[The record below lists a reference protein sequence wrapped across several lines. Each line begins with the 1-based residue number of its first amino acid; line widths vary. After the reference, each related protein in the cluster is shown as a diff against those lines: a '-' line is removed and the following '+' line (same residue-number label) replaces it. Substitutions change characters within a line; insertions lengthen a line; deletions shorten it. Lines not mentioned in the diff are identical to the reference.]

1 MSQNPQGNITKQRIL
16 ECAANLFA
24 EKGFTE
30 TTIRELTKA
39 VGLKNPASFYHHFE
53 SKNAIL
59 EFMLEDYALN
69 NTDVFE
75 NRNIGAILREKP
87 TVDGIMACLQ
97 TSFPSDKVEYY
108 VKVLCVMLQEQLRNP
123 IVCKH
128 MSEQVIL
135 RSEVNS
141 GKIIIMLKEL
151 GIIRNDVDPDYWTKI
166 ISSLFYSF
174 ATRMMLG
181 IGDNSPVFSGKGMEE
196 LLRETFRLML
206 ELGRPEETADPGRG
220 EVSG

>member
-1 MSQNPQGNITKQRIL
+1 MSQNSQGNITKQRIL

-39 VGLKNPASFYHHFE
+39 VGLKNPASMYHHFE
-53 SKNAIL
+53 SKNAVL
-59 EFMLEDYALN
+59 EFMLDDYALN

-75 NRNIGAILREKP
+75 NRNIAAILKENP

-97 TSFPSDKVEYY
+97 TSFPSGKVDYY
-108 VKVLCVMLQEQLRNP
+108 LKVLCVMLQEQLRNP
-123 IVCKH
+123 IVRKH

-141 GKIIIMLKEL
+141 GKIIVMLKEL
-151 GIIRNDVDPDYWTKI
+151 GIIRQDVEPDYWTKVV
-166 ISSLFYSF
+166 SSLFYSF

-181 IGDNSPVFSGKGMEE
+181 IGDNSPGFIGMGMED
-196 LLRETFRLML
+196 LLRETFGLML
-206 ELGRPEETADPGRG
+206 ETGRPQGIVDPGQ
-220 EVSG
+220 